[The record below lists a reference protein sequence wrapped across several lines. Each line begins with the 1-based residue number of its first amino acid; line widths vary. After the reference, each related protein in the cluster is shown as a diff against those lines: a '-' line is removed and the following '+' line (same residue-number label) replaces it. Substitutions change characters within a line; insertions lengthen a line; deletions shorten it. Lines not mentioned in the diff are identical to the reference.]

1 MKKSTP
7 IKDPGRVLDSFIK
20 EYKTNPTRLAAATH
34 LSQSTVRQI
43 TLNKMRISVPIA
55 LRFAKYFGN
64 PVDFWIDLQIHYELD
79 KAARNSELQKIL
91 KEIKKGTKP

>member
-1 MKKSTP
+1 MKKSTVN
-7 IKDPGRVLDSFIK
+7 DPGHVLGSFIK
-20 EYKTNPTRLAAATH
+20 EYEMNPTRLAAATH

-55 LRFAKYFGN
+55 LRFAKFFGN
-64 PVDFWIDLQIHYELD
+64 PVDFWINLQIRYELD
-79 KAARNSELQKIL
+79 KASRNSELQKIL

>member
-1 MKKSTP
+1 MTKNTS
-7 IKDPGRVLDSFIK
+7 KDPGSVLDSFIK
-20 EYKTNPTRLAAATH
+20 EYGMNPTRLAAATH

-64 PVDFWIDLQIHYELD
+64 PVDFWIDLQIQYELD
-79 KAARNSELQKIL
+79 KAARNTELQKIL
-91 KEIKKGTKP
+91 RGIKKGTKS